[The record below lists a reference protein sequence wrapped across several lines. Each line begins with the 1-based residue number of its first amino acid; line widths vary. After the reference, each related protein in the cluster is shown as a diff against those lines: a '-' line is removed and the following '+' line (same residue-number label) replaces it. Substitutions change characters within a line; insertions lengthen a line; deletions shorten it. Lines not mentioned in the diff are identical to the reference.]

1 VVTLLGDLMIG
12 CVLLALAAAIFRFG
26 SPLALPRAA
35 VRAVFPSRFSEE
47 THARAARFQDKSLA
61 ACVGLLGVVFIV
73 GGFVVL
79 LGG

>member
-1 VVTLLGDLMIG
+1 MMTLLGDLLIG
-12 CVLLALAAAIFRFG
+12 GVLLALAAAIFRFG

-35 VRAVFPSRFSEE
+35 VRAVFPSRFSDE

-61 ACVGLLGVVFIV
+61 LCLGLLGIVIIV